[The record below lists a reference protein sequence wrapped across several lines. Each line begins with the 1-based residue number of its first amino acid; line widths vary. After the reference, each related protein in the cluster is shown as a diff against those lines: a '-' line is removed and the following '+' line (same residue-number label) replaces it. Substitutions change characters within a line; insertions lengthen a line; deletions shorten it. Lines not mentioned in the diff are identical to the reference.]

1 MKTANIF
8 HVTDWDMKKFLTLVG
23 IIQLLMIFTL
33 FIDVTGVK
41 IPTFQILV
49 GFIYLA
55 FVPGVL
61 LLRILRI
68 HHLPT
73 TEMILYTV
81 GLSISSIM
89 FLGFF
94 ISLIY
99 PLIGITKPFAYF
111 NIISTVTCFVLL
123 LMGLAY
129 YRDRKFSAESVIDP
143 QFIWA
148 PSTLFLLLLP
158 FISVLG
164 TYLVNYYD
172 SNVLLMILILLIAV
186 LTILI
191 GFNKFIP
198 PKMYP
203 FAIFIFAISLLLHR
217 SLVADYLWGTD
228 IQLEYYFSNLV
239 LNNGI
244 WSWSVTH
251 PYNGILSTNMVAP
264 IYSIF
269 CNIDIRWIFKTIYQF
284 FYALVPLAL
293 YALFKKQ
300 TNSKIAFFA
309 CFFFIALSTFYSEM
323 PALARQEIA
332 ELFLVI
338 ILLLYFNSTI
348 NKMKFS
354 FLFILFIFSLITSHY
369 ALSYIYMF
377 IFGLTWLLLY
387 IIKEYPSW
395 KKYFSKGSQVSSLK
409 SSPSNRIN
417 LSNRINSSKIVSLS
431 QRINL
436 FKKINPKLFKG
447 ETQVSFGHVLLFVIF
462 TVAWYMYIASS
473 SSFDQVV
480 RIGGQIS
487 RNIFTEFL
495 DPSSSQG
502 LFILTSQSSTLLY
515 SLSKYLLILAQIFI
529 LIGLFSIIFSQK
541 KTKFHRD
548 YLYFSLINLVLLI
561 SLIIIPLFAS
571 SLNTTR
577 LYHISLIFLAPY
589 CIIGGIILLKKVN
602 KYLYKYKGSLPK
614 FNIPFLKFEIHN
626 KVENPF
632 KIMSIFLVVIF
643 LFSSGFTYEL
653 VKDHP
658 NSGSLSQKWIKDFG
672 NDKEKIAFFSGY
684 TPEGN
689 VMSAKWLSSHH
700 NTSSFLSIY
709 AGSTDAPH
717 VSSQMNISYNRFQ
730 VKDLSNLTADYNNSY
745 IYIGYMGVKYGIIS
759 SWESV
764 YIQKTLFINLS
775 QIKSR
780 FNKTDKI
787 YDNGNSVIYSGV

>member
-1 MKTANIF
+1 
-8 HVTDWDMKKFLTLVG
+8 MKKFLTLVG

-33 FIDVTGVK
+33 FIDGAGLK
-41 IPTFQILV
+41 IPIFQSLV

-89 FLGFF
+89 FLGFL

-99 PLIGITKPFAYF
+99 PLIGIAKPFAYL
-111 NIISTVTCFVLL
+111 NIIATVICFVLL
-123 LMGLAY
+123 LIGLVY

-158 FISVLG
+158 FISVFG
-164 TYLVNYYD
+164 AYLVNYYD

-198 PKMYP
+198 SKMYP
-203 FAIFIFAISLLLHR
+203 FTIFIFAISLLLHR
-217 SLVADYLWGTD
+217 SLVPDYLWGTD

-244 WSWSVTH
+244 WSWGVTH

-269 CNIDIRWIFKTIYQF
+269 CNMDIRWIFKTIYQF

-377 IFGLTWLLLY
+377 IFGLNWFLLY

-395 KKYFSKGSQVSSLK
+395 RKHFPHISQFSRLK
-409 SSPSNRIN
+409 SSISKRIN
-417 LSNRINSSKIVSLS
+417 LS
-431 QRINL
+431 
-436 FKKINPKLFKG
+436 KKINPKLFKG

-462 TVAWYMYIASS
+462 TVAWYMSIASS

-480 RIGGQIS
+480 RIGNQIS

-502 LFILTSQSSTLLY
+502 LFVLTTQSSTLLY

-529 LIGLFSIIFSQK
+529 LIGLCSVIFSQK

-577 LYHISLIFLAPY
+577 IYHISLIFLAPY
-589 CIIGGIILLKKVN
+589 CIVGGIILLKKVN
-602 KYLYKYKGSLPK
+602 KYLYKYKGSFPKSNTILP
-614 FNIPFLKFEIHN
+614 KFEIH
-626 KVENPF
+626 KQIENPF
-632 KIMSIFLVVIF
+632 KILSIFLVVIF
-643 LFSSGFTYEL
+643 LFSSGFTYEIAN
-653 VKDHP
+653 DHP
-658 NSGSLSQKWIKDFG
+658 NSGSLSQNWIKDFG

-684 TPEGN
+684 TPEEN
-689 VMSAKWLSSHH
+689 IMSAIWLSSYH
-700 NTSSFLSIY
+700 NKSSFMNIY
-709 AGSTDAPH
+709 AGSTEAPQ
-717 VSSQMNISYNRFQ
+717 VSSQMNIPYNRFQ
-730 VKDLSNLTADYNNSY
+730 IKDLSNLTADYNNSY
-745 IYIGYMGVKYGIIS
+745 IYVGYISVKHDLIG
-759 SWESV
+759 SWDSV
-764 YIQKTLFINLS
+764 FIQKTLFINLS

-780 FNKTDKI
+780 FNETDKI
-787 YDNGNSVIYSGV
+787 YDNGNSLIYSGV